1 MKNSPIPSELLSFSK
16 ALNSDIREQYGIYDL
31 NVPEKLGQG
40 TVRCVAFDK
49 YITAIDLNINL
60 NKEQNIPLITPKEDA
75 VYFIYC
81 LDGNCFINS
90 EANDRLQLDKLKT
103 AVIMNR
109 QDFEHALIL
118 GKDFNLKLNIVVVDK
133 KHYFKKFLNGY
144 YHSNIKLEKLLE
156 SFDTLKKDVH
166 LGAYNLKITEQI
178 RLLQFEDRANDIT
191 DLLYLEGIYHLIL
204 AYHIEQFYQ
213 EIQEEEKFSKLTNTE
228 LQQIGLLSEFII
240 SRPEIQHSI
249 DSLCRKAGM
258 SPAKLQDGFKYLH
271 GKTVLNYIRSVRLD
285 KADQLLRDSD
295 LNISEIV
302 YSIGFTSRSYFC
314 KIFKQKYR
322 CTPKAYRKMVRNKT
336 LEKKVLEELLD

>member
-1 MKNSPIPSELLSFSK
+1 M
-16 ALNSDIREQYGIYDL
+16 
-31 NVPEKLGQG
+31 
-40 TVRCVAFDK
+40 
-49 YITAIDLNINL
+49 
-60 NKEQNIPLITPKEDA
+60 
-75 VYFIYC
+75 
-81 LDGNCFINS
+81 
-90 EANDRLQLDKLKT
+90 LQK
-103 AVIMNR
+103 
-109 QDFEHALIL
+109 
-118 GKDFNLKLNIVVVDK
+118 
-133 KHYFKKFLNGY
+133 
-144 YHSNIKLEKLLE
+144 S
-156 SFDTLKKDVH
+156 VH

-228 LQQIGLLSEFII
+228 LQQIGVLSEFII

-302 YSIGFTSRSYFC
+302 YTIGFTSRSYFC

-336 LEKKVLEELLD
+336 LEKKVLEELLDN